1 MTIDEWIHQREIRG
15 NMTFSII
22 ELRQAFPTN
31 SEKGVKTEL
40 RRQSLKGRIQS
51 VYRGFYVVIPIQ
63 YQLQGIVPPYYYI
76 DELMTHVGKP
86 YYIGLLSAA
95 AMYGAAHQRPMLTQ
109 VMTVEPR
116 IKASEKNPLLEWH
129 YRQVIPENLISTK
142 NGEIGVVRYSSAELT
157 AVDLVQ
163 FAGHVGG
170 YQRVATVLAEL
181 IEMVDMSKMRDI
193 QDNTTRAALRRLGCI
208 LENVLEE
215 NDKADELFEIIRGQG
230 REWNTICLSNAHPY
244 NHNVP
249 NNRWR
254 VNLNIKIEI
263 DEI

>member
-15 NMTFSII
+15 NMTFSIL

-40 RRQSLKGRIQS
+40 RRLSSKGRIQS

-63 YQLQGIVPPYYYI
+63 YQLQGIVPPNYYI
-76 DELMTHVGKP
+76 DELMTYVGKP

-129 YRQVIPENLISTK
+129 YRLDIPENLILTK

-181 IEMVDMSKMRDI
+181 IEMVDISKLREI
-193 QDNTTRAALRRLGCI
+193 QINTTKATLRRLGCL
-208 LENVLEE
+208 LECVLEE
-215 NDKADELFEIIRGQG
+215 TDKADELFDIIRGQG
-230 REWNTICLSNAHPY
+230 REWNTICLSNAHTF
-244 NHNVP
+244 NNNVP

-254 VNLNIKIEI
+254 VNINVEIEI

>member
-1 MTIDEWIHQREIRG
+1 MTIDEWIYQREIRG
-15 NMTFSII
+15 SMTFSVL
-22 ELRQAFPTN
+22 ELRQAFSEN
-31 SEKGVKTEL
+31 SEKGVKAEL
-40 RRQSLKGRIQS
+40 RRLSSKGRIQS
-51 VYRGFYVVIPIQ
+51 VYRGFYVVIPVQ
-63 YQLQGIVPPYYYI
+63 YQLQGIVPPNYYI
-76 DELMTHVGKP
+76 DELMTHVAKP
-86 YYIGLLSAA
+86 YYVGLLSAA

-116 IKASEKNPLLEWH
+116 IKTSGKNPLLEWH
-129 YRQVIPENLISTK
+129 YRHDIPEHLVLTK

-193 QDNTTRAALRRLGCI
+193 QDSTTKATLRRLGCL
-208 LENVLEE
+208 LECVLEE
-215 NDKADELFEIIRGQG
+215 TEKADELFDIIKGQG
-230 REWNTICLSNAHPY
+230 REWNTICLSNAHPQSDDAQS
-244 NHNVP
+244 
-249 NNRWR
+249 NRWR
-254 VNLNIKIEI
+254 VNINVEIEI

>member
-1 MTIDEWIHQREIRG
+1 
-15 NMTFSII
+15 MTFSVL
-22 ELRQAFPTN
+22 ELRQAFPAN
-31 SEKGVKTEL
+31 SEKGMKTAL
-40 RRQSLKGRIQS
+40 RRLSSKGRIQS

-63 YQLQGIVPPYYYI
+63 YQLQGIVPPNYYI
-76 DELMTHVGKP
+76 DELMAYVGKP

-109 VMTVEPR
+109 VMTAEPR
-116 IKASEKNPLLEWH
+116 IKASGKNPLLEWH
-129 YRQVIPENLISTK
+129 YRQNIPENLILTK

-181 IEMVDMSKMRDI
+181 TETVDISKMRDV
-193 QDNTTRAALRRLGCI
+193 QDYTTKSTLRRLGCL
-208 LENVLEE
+208 LECVLEE
-215 NDKADELFEIIRGQG
+215 QKKSDELYDIIRGQG
-230 REWNTICLSNAHPY
+230 REWNTILLSNAHPL
-244 NHNVP
+244 NNDAQS
-249 NNRWR
+249 NRWQ
-254 VNLNIKIEI
+254 VNMNVEIEI

>member
-1 MTIDEWIHQREIRG
+1 MTIDEWIHRREIRG
-15 NMTFSII
+15 NMTFSVL
-22 ELRQAFPTN
+22 ELRQAFPEN

-40 RRQSLKGRIQS
+40 RRLSSKGRIQS
-51 VYRGFYVVIPIQ
+51 VYRGFYVVSPVQ
-63 YQLQGIVPPYYYI
+63 YQLQGIVPPNYYI

-86 YYIGLLSAA
+86 YYVGLLSAA

-116 IKASEKNPLLEWH
+116 IKTSGKNPLLEWH
-129 YRQVIPENLISTK
+129 YRHDIPEHLVLTK

-157 AVDLVQ
+157 AIDLVQ
-163 FAGHVGG
+163 FVGHVGG

-193 QDNTTRAALRRLGCI
+193 QDCTTKATLRRLGCLLEYI
-208 LENVLEE
+208 LEETE
-215 NDKADELFEIIRGQG
+215 KADELFDIIKGQG
-230 REWNTICLSNAHPY
+230 REWNTICLSNAHPQS
-244 NHNVP
+244 NDVK

-254 VNLNIKIEI
+254 VNINVEIDI